1 MAPPGTTA
9 DLVQRTT
16 EFCRLVR
23 EHGLLATPSDTV
35 DAARA
40 LALVDVTD
48 RADFHDSLRAVL
60 VHRVE
65 DMRPFDECFDAFW
78 GAANAAPSAWVRPNT
93 PAVPKKEPPLSLDR
107 WAEGGGDDEEEREE
121 AMLPSP
127 SDLESLRRQ
136 DLSSFPDE
144 ALRDVTRVARHI
156 ARRLALRKSRRWE
169 PARDGA
175 RPNLRRTLRLSV
187 KTGGELSEVAFRKRK
202 VRRTKLVVL
211 ADVSGSMELYARL
224 FLQFLFALQ
233 HSFARV
239 ETFVFSTRLSRITEQ
254 LKSRDYAQALAEL
267 SAGVTDWNGG
277 TRIGESLKAF
287 VQGWPRLLDRH
298 TIVIVLSDGWET
310 GDPLVLG
317 EALASIRH
325 RAARLVWL
333 NPLLGSPDYEPLTQG
348 MVVALPHLDV
358 FAPAHDL
365 QSLARLGRH
374 LAL

>member
-1 MAPPGTTA
+1 MRGPAQAA
-9 DLVQRTT
+9 DLVVHTT
-16 EFCRLVR
+16 HFCRLLR
-23 EHGLLATPSDTV
+23 ERGFLVTPGDTV
-35 DAARA
+35 DAVRA

-48 RADFHDSLRAVL
+48 RADFHAALRGVL
-60 VHRVE
+60 VHRME
-65 DMRPFDECFDAFW
+65 DLAAFEECFDAFW
-78 GAANAAPSAWVRPNT
+78 GAAQAAPRAWIRRNT
-93 PAVPKKEPPLSLDR
+93 PSVPKKEQLPLCLDS
-107 WAEGGGDDEEEREE
+107 WAHGGDAEERKE

-127 SDLESLRRQ
+127 SALESMRRQ
-136 DLSSFPDE
+136 DFSAFPDA
-144 ALRDVTRVARHI
+144 ALRDVMRVARRI
-156 ARRLALRKSRRWE
+156 ARRLALRRSRRWE

-175 RPNLRRTLRLSV
+175 RPHLRRTLRLSV
-187 KTGGELSEVAFRKRK
+187 KTGGELSELAFRKRK

-233 HSFARV
+233 HCFARV

-254 LKSRDYAQALAEL
+254 LKSRDYAEALAEL
-267 SAGVTDWNGG
+267 SLGVTGWNGG
-277 TRIGESLKAF
+277 TRIGESLLAF
-287 VQGWPRLLDRH
+287 VQGWPRLLDRN
-298 TIVIVLSDGWET
+298 TVVIILSDGWET
-310 GDPLVLG
+310 GNPLVLG
-317 EALASIRH
+317 EALAAVRR

-365 QSLARLGRH
+365 ESLAQLGRH